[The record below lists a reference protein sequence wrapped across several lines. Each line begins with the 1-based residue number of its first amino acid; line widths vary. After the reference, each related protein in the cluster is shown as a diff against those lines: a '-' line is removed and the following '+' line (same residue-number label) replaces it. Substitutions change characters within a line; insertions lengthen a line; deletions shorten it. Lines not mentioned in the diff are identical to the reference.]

1 MARSKS
7 YDEPRIATAVC
18 IPESL
23 HAGLQSMADWN
34 DVSVN
39 LLVTKAISAYL
50 YVGRRRAMTGQ
61 AKDVS

>member
-1 MARSKS
+1 MARSKT
-7 YDEPRIATAVC
+7 YDEPRIATAVR

-23 HAGLQSMADWN
+23 HADLLAMADQN

-50 YVGRRRAMTGQ
+50 YAGKRRGN
-61 AKDVS
+61 

>member
-1 MARSKS
+1 MARSKT
-7 YDEPRIATAVC
+7 YDEPRVATAVR

-23 HAGLQSMADWN
+23 HADLLDLADQN

-50 YVGRRRAMTGQ
+50 YAGKRKAREERL
-61 AKDVS
+61 KK